1 MRTSISEILTLC
13 SKQTTTADKVNVL
26 QQNDCIPL
34 RVILSYSLDPR
45 VKWLLPAGVPPYKPT
60 EFLDQQG
67 NLYRNIRKI
76 NLFVEGGD
84 HPDMHTIKRETL
96 FIQFLEGLDPE
107 DAKLICSIKDKRIPY
122 KGITSKLVNTA
133 FPGLLPDKE

>member
-1 MRTSISEILTLC
+1 MRTSISEILLSC
-13 SKQTTTADKVNVL
+13 SKQTTTKDKIAVL
-26 QQNDCIPL
+26 QQNDCVPL
-34 RVILSYSLDPR
+34 RVVLSYALDPR

-60 EFLDQQG
+60 DHLDQQG

-84 HPDMHTIKRETL
+84 HPNMHTIKRETL
-96 FIQFLEGLDPE
+96 FIQFLEGLDPD

-122 KGITSKLVNTA
+122 KGITANLVNSA
-133 FPGLLPDKE
+133 FPGLIPEKE

>member
-1 MRTSISEILTLC
+1 
-13 SKQTTTADKVNVL
+13 
-26 QQNDCIPL
+26 
-34 RVILSYSLDPR
+34 
-45 VKWLLPAGVPPYKPT
+45 LLPVGVPPYKPS
-60 EFLDQQG
+60 EYLDQQG

-84 HPDMHTIKRETL
+84 HPDMHPIKRETL

-122 KGITSKLVNTA
+122 KGITLKLVNTA

>member
-1 MRTSISEILTLC
+1 MRTSISEILALC
-13 SKQTTTADKVNVL
+13 AKQTSTKDKIDVL
-26 QQNDCIPL
+26 QRNDCIPL
-34 RVILSYSLDPR
+34 RVILSYALNPN
-45 VKWLLPAGVPPYKPT
+45 VKWLLPTGTPPYKPS

-107 DAKLICSIKDKRIPY
+107 DAKLICSVKDKRIPY
-122 KGITSKLVNTA
+122 KGITANLVNNA